1 MYVLELCGQ
10 RHSWLYSLWTSWKS
24 GMLPSGTLLYCRW
37 YCVQAHMCVCVCVHA
52 HVCVSHS
59 VVSNCLWPH
68 GLQPTRLLCPWNSPG
83 NNSEVGS
90 HSFLQGIFP
99 TQGLNPHLNALQAD
113 YLLSEPPGKSLK
125 YTKQI
130 NPSVMWLNLSHWSV
144 STLILWWHFQFLPS
158 LLFNL
163 MFPVLTHMS

>member
-1 MYVLELCGQ
+1 MWSKTFMAILTVNILEIRNVTFWDL
-10 RHSWLYSLWTSWKS
+10 
-24 GMLPSGTLLYCRW
+24 TLLQVVLCSSTYV
-37 YCVQAHMCVCVCVHA
+37 CVCVCVCVCVHA